1 MKRTYGLLGWFLHY
15 SFLSMLG
22 MLGISGYILADTF
35 FVSLGLGADGL
46 AALNLAIPIYSLIHG
61 SGLLLGMGGATK
73 YSVYKSQGEREK
85 ANKVFFHGVFLSGC
99 FALIF
104 VAAGCFLWRSI
115 TQWMGA
121 DEAVFDMTGQYLRVL
136 LLFSPAFLLND
147 LLLCF
152 VRNDGAP
159 GLSMLAM
166 IGGSLSNVAL
176 DYLFI
181 FPMEMGIFG
190 AVLATGLA
198 PVISMAVLSVHW
210 SRKKNGFRLEKTKP
224 SGRMA
229 ASIFSL
235 GFPLW

>member
-85 ANKVFFHGVFLSGC
+85 ANKVIFPWGFPVGC

-104 VAAGCFLWRSI
+104 VAAGCFLWRS
-115 TQWMGA
+115 
-121 DEAVFDMTGQYLRVL
+121 
-136 LLFSPAFLLND
+136 SPNGWGPTR
-147 LLLCF
+147 LC
-152 VRNDGAP
+152 
-159 GLSMLAM
+159 L
-166 IGGSLSNVAL
+166 I
-176 DYLFI
+176 
-181 FPMEMGIFG
+181 
-190 AVLATGLA
+190 
-198 PVISMAVLSVHW
+198 
-210 SRKKNGFRLEKTKP
+210 
-224 SGRMA
+224 
-229 ASIFSL
+229 
-235 GFPLW
+235 